1 MAKYSPVTNQ
11 GRWRFAP
18 RAPATVATVAAVSA
32 FVALG
37 CWQLDRGAEKR
48 ALAADFQSA
57 GPAIELPPAGG
68 ALPRYQRVVARGS
81 YDAGHQFLL
90 DNRIRAG
97 VAGVE
102 VLTPLLLADGSAVLV
117 NRGWLPFGSD
127 RNRLPAVSV
136 GPEAR
141 LVAGRF
147 SELPRAPV
155 ELPAPQSAR
164 WPRLVNYPQDA
175 ELAAMLGRELRPGM
189 ILLDPAE
196 PDGYDRDW
204 RLAGTTP
211 ERHLGYAVQWFAL
224 AATAAAIWL
233 ALSLRRD
240 GETG

>member
-1 MAKYSPVTNQ
+1 MAKYSPVLIR

-18 RAPATVATVAAVSA
+18 RPLATVVTAAAVAA
-32 FVALG
+32 FTALG

-48 ALAADFQSA
+48 ALAADFASA
-57 GPAIELPPAGG
+57 GPAIELPPAGA
-68 ALPRYQRVVARGS
+68 ALPRYQRLIARGS

-97 VAGVE
+97 AAGVE
-102 VLTPLLLADGSAVLV
+102 VLTPLLLDDGSAVLV
-117 NRGWLPFGSD
+117 NRGWLPFGDD
-127 RNRLPAVSV
+127 RGRLPAASV
-136 GPEAR
+136 GPEPR

-155 ELPAPQSAR
+155 ALAAPPSAN
-164 WPRLVNYPQDA
+164 WPRLVNYPTHE
-175 ELAAMLGRELRPGM
+175 ELATMLDRDLRPGM
-189 ILLDPAE
+189 ILLDPGA